1 MSAFKTRRAKLLP
14 VFLVLSIL
22 ILWQPWSGI
31 EPALRGI
38 KTGPDFAGGYRM
50 VLELQSF
57 RVTLQPTASG
67 ENVADDIAAA
77 IETGLGA
84 EAKLVSYD
92 PSTGRMIF
100 DVAGS
105 LTDPMLQKALGDLAT
120 VVDISAHVEKGDL
133 EKSISSLRSR
143 VDPYELLEVRLRSFG
158 DSSVIFESSEI
169 DPNRARDLLGAQGRL
184 EMFIDNQLV
193 LSNSEVSGLMAPV
206 AAEGVAYVPVSL
218 TTSGTALLKQA
229 CSGKA
234 SHPIVIYLDRPSDA
248 IIVFDNSLLKGA
260 ARLFYDENAREFY
273 VTRETGLAVSTYYI
287 SVLAVPVSGE
297 GISQEVKAHLLEL
310 ISEKARVVLLGSSAD
325 YPSELIQWLSTY
337 YRITTVPRREGESV
351 DDWVLRACGVQ
362 SAPLITQTMAAG
374 GVTGE
379 LTIPILGKTQAQA
392 LVKAQNFQR
401 AVAHRLD
408 FPIIFT
414 QEVSLP
420 PAFGSNIKESL
431 LIAAGV
437 ALLLALALLY
447 FAFSRVRVALVI
459 IAFMFVDAVLT
470 LAGISVLSL
479 PLGLSTVSGLLFV
492 VLSGLSQHVI
502 ITNELLKGVQTQEK
516 VSIGWRSSRALSI
529 SYLASLT
536 VILISISIALLGFGS
551 IRVFAITTAAGM
563 IIAVLLTRPV
573 FARMMESVLSWTPQR
588 TPPESAKPEQKQ
600 Q

>member
-1 MSAFKTRRAKLLP
+1 
-14 VFLVLSIL
+14 
-22 ILWQPWSGI
+22 
-31 EPALRGI
+31 
-38 KTGPDFAGGYRM
+38 
-50 VLELQSF
+50 
-57 RVTLQPTASG
+57 
-67 ENVADDIAAA
+67 
-77 IETGLGA
+77 
-84 EAKLVSYD
+84 
-92 PSTGRMIF
+92 
-100 DVAGS
+100 
-105 LTDPMLQKALGDLAT
+105 
-120 VVDISAHVEKGDL
+120 
-133 EKSISSLRSR
+133 
-143 VDPYELLEVRLRSFG
+143 
-158 DSSVIFESSEI
+158 
-169 DPNRARDLLGAQGRL
+169 
-184 EMFIDNQLV
+184 
-193 LSNSEVSGLMAPV
+193 
-206 AAEGVAYVPVSL
+206 
-218 TTSGTALLKQA
+218 
-229 CSGKA
+229 
-234 SHPIVIYLDRPSDA
+234 
-248 IIVFDNSLLKGA
+248 
-260 ARLFYDENAREFY
+260 
-273 VTRETGLAVSTYYI
+273 
-287 SVLAVPVSGE
+287 
-297 GISQEVKAHLLEL
+297 
-310 ISEKARVVLLGSSAD
+310 
-325 YPSELIQWLSTY
+325 
-337 YRITTVPRREGESV
+337 
-351 DDWVLRACGVQ
+351 
-362 SAPLITQTMAAG
+362 
-374 GVTGE
+374 VTGE